1 MRRAESR
8 LKGVNRSS
16 PTLVFMP
23 RDALNFDATCER
35 RVSGGLSR
43 RHSARVPKRN
53 TAFLDE
59 TVEAGQTEPMWA
71 AIRSRIAASGSLP
84 TAALRLSTRCCG
96 RLVPGIAQVTAGF
109 ATIHFRKN

>member
-16 PTLVFMP
+16 TALVFMP

-35 RVSGGLSR
+35 RVSAGLSR
-43 RHSARVPKRN
+43 RRVPKRN

-59 TVEAGQTEPMWA
+59 TVEAGQTAPM
-71 AIRSRIAASGSLP
+71 
-84 TAALRLSTRCCG
+84 
-96 RLVPGIAQVTAGF
+96 
-109 ATIHFRKN
+109 